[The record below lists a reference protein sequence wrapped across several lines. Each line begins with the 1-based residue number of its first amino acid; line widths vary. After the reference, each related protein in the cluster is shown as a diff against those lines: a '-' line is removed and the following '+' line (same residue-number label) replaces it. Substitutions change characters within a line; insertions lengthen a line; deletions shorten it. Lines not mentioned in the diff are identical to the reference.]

1 MGKDKT
7 KKADAGAEKD
17 TKTATTDKA
26 ADAGAKGKEK
36 GGKKKWALPQFYP
49 EWCGEQPSW

>member
-36 GGKKKWALPQFYP
+36 GGKKK
-49 EWCGEQPSW
+49 